1 MDLDIFETSCSD
13 CLKSKNNSIHLLNF
27 ESLKY
32 IISTLLD
39 YFCLLFFYDGQFF
52 MKSLMPVNAQYETLI
67 LIRLRLFVQHTRAR
81 VGHESN
87 YWGHYPRDTA
97 PLKLD

>member
-1 MDLDIFETSCSD
+1 
-13 CLKSKNNSIHLLNF
+13 
-27 ESLKY
+27 
-32 IISTLLD
+32 
-39 YFCLLFFYDGQFF
+39 

-67 LIRLRLFVQHTRAR
+67 LERLRLFVQHTRAR